1 MGTDA
6 LHRSARNTLA
16 RLARA
21 RMDNDIFRWE
31 PAEVL
36 EILSGIVRM
45 PVCGR
50 QHLQSRGVGI
60 ADRIHAD
67 TMLMTLQACGR
78 LI

>member
-1 MGTDA
+1 MGTDP

-31 PAEVL
+31 AAEVL

-50 QHLQSRGVGI
+50 QISKVAVSGS
-60 ADRIHAD
+60 
-67 TMLMTLQACGR
+67 
-78 LI
+78 LIGSTPTPCL